1 MVDRE
6 MMRVTDIKII
16 FFDIDGT
23 LTHHEDGSIPSS
35 TRDAIGELL
44 DRGIRVVAATGRPLS
59 MCGEI
64 RDLGIET
71 FITANGGYGI
81 HGEEVIFQSVLSPA
95 TVEAVSSFA
104 MEIGHGLSFYTD
116 SLSMNGIE
124 ERRTMPALFETL
136 GLKDY
141 PPVVEKMEEEVY
153 LMCLFADDESIGRYH
168 NRFPELTFRRWHPFI
183 LNVLETD
190 VSKSIAMKKV
200 LHHFGLHPSEAMA
213 FGDGGNDIDMLQLA
227 GMGVAM
233 GNAGAE
239 LKSVADFVT
248 KPSGEDGVAF
258 ALRELGLIGLGYC

>member
-1 MVDRE
+1 M
-6 MMRVTDIKII
+6 TGIKVI

-35 TRDAIGELL
+35 TRDAIRELL
-44 DRGIRVVAATGRPLS
+44 ERGIRVVAATGRPLS

-71 FITANGGYGI
+71 FITANGGYGT
-81 HGEEVIFQSVLSPA
+81 HGDEVIFQTVLLTQ

-104 MEIGHGLSFYTD
+104 MASGHGLSFYTD
-116 SLSMNGIE
+116 SFSMNGIE
-124 ERRTMPALFETL
+124 DRRTMPALFETL
-136 GLKDY
+136 GLKEY
-141 PPVVEKMEEEVY
+141 PPVVEKMEEKVF
-153 LMCLFADDESIGRYH
+153 LMCLFAGDESMHLYH
-168 NRFPELTFRRWHPFI
+168 KRFPELTFRRWHPFI
-183 LNVLETD
+183 LNVLEGD

-227 GMGVAM
+227 GTGVAM

-248 KPSGEDGVAF
+248 KPSGEDGIAF
-258 ALRELGLIGLGYC
+258 ALGELGLISIKARS

>member
-1 MVDRE
+1 MD
-6 MMRVTDIKII
+6 VTGIKMI

-23 LTHHEDGSIPSS
+23 LTHHEDGSISLS

-44 DRGIRVVAATGRPLS
+44 DRGIRVAAATGRPLS

-71 FITANGGYGI
+71 FITANGGYAT
-81 HGEEVIFQSVLSPA
+81 HGDGVIFQSVLSTQ
-95 TVEAVSSFA
+95 TVEAVSFFA
-104 MEIGHGLSFYTD
+104 MECGHGLSFYTD
-116 SLSMNGIE
+116 SFSMNGIE

-141 PPVVEKMEEEVY
+141 PPVVEKLGEEVF
-153 LMCLFADDESIGRYH
+153 LMCLFAGDESMHLYH
-168 NRFPELTFRRWHPFI
+168 KRFPELTFRRWHPFI

-190 VSKSIAMKKV
+190 VSKSIAIKKI
-200 LHHFGLHPSEAMA
+200 LDHYGLHPSEAMA
-213 FGDGGNDIDMLQLA
+213 FGDGGNDIDMLQLV
-227 GMGVAM
+227 GTGVAM

-239 LKSVADFVT
+239 LKRVADFVT

-258 ALRELGLIGLGYC
+258 ALRELGVISGVRCNS

>member
-1 MVDRE
+1 MD
-6 MMRVTDIKII
+6 VTGIKVI

-23 LTHHEDGSIPSS
+23 LTHHGDGSIPSS
-35 TRDAIGELL
+35 TRDAIRELL
-44 DRGIRVVAATGRPLS
+44 ERGIRVVAATGRPLS

-71 FITANGGYGI
+71 FITANGGYGTD
-81 HGEEVIFQSVLSPA
+81 GDEVIFQSVLSTQ

-104 MEIGHGLSFYTD
+104 MESGHGLSFYTD
-116 SLSMNGIE
+116 SFSMNGIE

-136 GLKDY
+136 GLKEY
-141 PPVVEKMEEEVY
+141 PPVVEKMEEDVF
-153 LMCLFADDESIGRYH
+153 LMCLFADDESMHLYH
-168 NRFPELTFRRWHPFI
+168 KRFPELTFRRWHPFI
-183 LNVLETD
+183 LNVLEGD

-227 GMGVAM
+227 GTGVAM

-248 KPSGEDGVAF
+248 KPSGEDGIAF
-258 ALRELGLIGLGYC
+258 VLGELGLISIKARS